1 MRNLIKFFAVILL
14 VFGYTSCDELDELTE
29 VDFDATVTDIINVN
43 PINGGVD
50 VPLNNSVTIKLAD
63 AGGDVADYINKIE
76 SVTFNSLTYQVIN
89 FMGDPAGTMTV
100 DIIADDVIMD
110 THTDVTVSS
119 QVGTIHEITDTATLN
134 AIASDLKNGNS
145 VIFEIDGTATS
156 AEGGMDFDIQVTLDV
171 TVVADAL

>member
-1 MRNLIKFFAVILL
+1 MKNLIRFFAVLL
-14 VFGYTSCDELDELTE
+14 LFVGYTSCDELDKLTE
-29 VDFDATVTDIINVN
+29 VDFDATITDIIYVN
-43 PINGGVD
+43 AINGGVD
-50 VPLNNSVTIKLAD
+50 VPLNNSRTIKLAD
-63 AGGDVADYINKIE
+63 AGGSVQDYINNIE
-76 SVTFNSLTYQVIN
+76 SVTFNSLTYQVID

-100 DIIADDVIMD
+100 DIMADGVIMD

-156 AEGGMDFDIQVTLDV
+156 EGGMDFDIQVSLDV